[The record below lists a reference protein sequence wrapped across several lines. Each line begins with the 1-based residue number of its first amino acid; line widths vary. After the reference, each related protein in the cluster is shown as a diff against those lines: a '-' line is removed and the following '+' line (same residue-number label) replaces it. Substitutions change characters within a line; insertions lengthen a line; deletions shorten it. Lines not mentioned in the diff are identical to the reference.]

1 MLKQTHS
8 SFLDLSLVTRV
19 NATYQNAKKNFK
31 NLLTNLYKI
40 ILKYINFLLLIF
52 LFFTSIKLYN
62 HHIKQNLIVK
72 NNDYSSEKVISRLE
86 KFSKSLDCRNEVD
99 LFILIPKENLIVTD
113 LVFLANYALVPCVI
127 IEGDKLNREH
137 YKIVNKNHPFF
148 EEFITKYDVIQKEDD
163 IYLFEYDKLE
173 NK

>member
-1 MLKQTHS
+1 MLI
-8 SFLDLSLVTRV
+8 
-19 NATYQNAKKNFK
+19 
-31 NLLTNLYKI
+31 NLYKN
-40 ILKYINFLLLIF
+40 ILKYINLLVLIF
-52 LFFTSIKLYN
+52 LFITSVKLYN
-62 HHIKQNLIVK
+62 HHLKQNLIVK
-72 NNDYSSEKVISRLE
+72 NNDYSPEKVISKLE
-86 KFSKSLDCRNEVD
+86 KFSKSLDCRYEVD
-99 LFILIPKENLIVTD
+99 LFILIPKENSIVTD